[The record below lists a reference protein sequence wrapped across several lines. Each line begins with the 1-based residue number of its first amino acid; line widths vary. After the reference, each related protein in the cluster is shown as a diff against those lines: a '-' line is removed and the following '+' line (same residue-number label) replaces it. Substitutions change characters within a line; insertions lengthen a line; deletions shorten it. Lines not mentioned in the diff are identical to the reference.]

1 MEEIMDFKN
10 LIKDL
15 FSFSYENEYDDSEKD
30 KFAENFKELLFA
42 EDDDV
47 KEFVKKWISD
57 SIEIAREF
65 GLYDDETE
73 ESGEETGEESD
84 EGEDID
90 DVGEEAVDD
99 VEVGGEMEEPKETE
113 EESVSV
119 EDSKKEEEPKVEQ
132 KVTTEQIWV
141 KRANRYL
148 I

>member
-1 MEEIMDFKN
+1 MDFKK

-15 FSFSYENEYDDSEKD
+15 FSFSYENEYDDFEKD

-42 EDDDV
+42 EDDNV

-119 EDSKKEEEPKVEQ
+119 EDSKKEEEQ
-132 KVTTEQIWV
+132 KVTTEQILV